1 MVLQF
6 SSYSTFWSVYI
17 GKSLCNLLSV
27 FHLIIEE
34 FMFCF
39 LREMR
44 NFEEEQLQ
52 KECLLQQKRNK
63 LQECKNNLLEVMSKA
78 VKLND
83 EAEKDRESISKLRYK
98 LVNI

>member
-1 MVLQF
+1 
-6 SSYSTFWSVYI
+6 
-17 GKSLCNLLSV
+17 
-27 FHLIIEE
+27 
-34 FMFCF
+34 MFCF

-52 KECLLQQKRNK
+52 KECLLQKKRNE
-63 LQECKNNLLEVMSKA
+63 LQECRNNLLEVMSKA

-83 EAEKDRESISKLRYK
+83 EAEKDRESISKLWYI